1 MQLGH
6 RRGVDAHTVTI
17 FVGQGEPQQRIAA
30 QHAVLDRTERAQI
43 AAFHRGEYQ
52 IARERPDQSDL
63 IGRNADKM
71 TFRPITRHLV
81 WLTGREVDQDV
92 TNDPP
97 KNTTELF
104 PKCVLSMP
112 ATLPPAK

>member
-17 FVGQGEPQQRIAA
+17 VIA
-30 QHAVLDRTERAQI
+30 Q
-43 AAFHRGEYQ
+43 GEYQ

-71 TFRPITRHLV
+71 TFRPITRHLG

>member
-17 FVGQGEPQQRIAA
+17 VIAQGEPQQRIAA

-43 AAFHRGEYQ
+43 AAFHCGEYQ

-71 TFRPITRHLV
+71 TFRPITRHL
-81 WLTGREVDQDV
+81 G
-92 TNDPP
+92 
-97 KNTTELF
+97 
-104 PKCVLSMP
+104 
-112 ATLPPAK
+112 